1 MSGGGGVMFKKA
13 IRAKSRLRLALIG
26 ASGCGKTLSALRIA
40 AGLGQ
45 RVAVLDTERGSASK
59 YAGIEVDGARLD
71 FDVAE
76 LESFEPRRYVEAIR
90 AAGRDYD
97 VLVIDSLSHAWI
109 GHGGIIDQKDKSGS
123 AGFDAWRKLTPQHNE
138 LVDAIL
144 ACPAHVIATMRSKTE
159 YVVEKDERGKNVPR
173 KVGTAPVQRD
183 GMEYEFDV
191 VGEIDFDHVLHVTK
205 TRCFALDDAHIRR
218 PGADLA
224 ATLRAWLEEGVDAP
238 PQRHSGPQ
246 RREPSPG
253 QRPAVSVL
261 QRARAQ
267 LEACQ
272 DTRELDAWA
281 SDHRDALAAA
291 KPENRD
297 RMRAILVDVVAR
309 IGGGEEWRADEV
321 GAVVA
326 RVAAAA
332 GLVEAATAEAAS

>member
-1 MSGGGGVMFKKA
+1 MFKKA
-13 IRAKSRLRLALIG
+13 VRAKSRLRLALIG

-109 GHGGIIDQKDKSGS
+109 GQGGIIDQKDKSGS
-123 AGFDAWRKLTPQHNE
+123 QGFDAWRKLTPQHNE

-238 PQRHSGPQ
+238 PQREHAPEPA
-246 RREPSPG
+246 RPAKPARDPVLARILREELPDCAHADALRGWAEQHAERLSALVNG
-253 QRPAVSVL
+253 QRDAARRLIAERCRALTDADRDEAAV
-261 QRARAQ
+261 
-267 LEACQ
+267 
-272 DTRELDAWA
+272 
-281 SDHRDALAAA
+281 DALAT
-291 KPENRD
+291 
-297 RMRAILVDVVAR
+297 
-309 IGGGEEWRADEV
+309 EV
-321 GAVVA
+321 TMI
-326 RVAAAA
+326 A
-332 GLVEAATAEAAS
+332 GLA